1 MKVIIDLIEDI
12 RESIDNDSSFT
23 LSAMGLGENENGEF
37 TPSWQSDISSF
48 RLDERSK
55 KMFLFLGTNEALNIG
70 VFIETLNG
78 LSNEAMMYE
87 LCVSY
92 IKDDQREDVPLIGFG
107 ESLQDKKYL
116 LFISDQLN

>member
-12 RESIDNDSSFT
+12 RESINNDKCFT
-23 LSAMGLGENENGEF
+23 LGVMGLRENEDGEF
-37 TPSWQSDISSF
+37 MPSWQSDISGY
-48 RLDERSK
+48 RLDDRSK
-55 KMFLFLGTNEALNIG
+55 KMFLFLGKEDTLSIGTLIDSLNA
-70 VFIETLNG
+70 

-92 IKDDQREDVPLIGFG
+92 IKDDQREDASLMGFG

-116 LFISDQLN
+116 LFIAD

>member
-12 RESIDNDSSFT
+12 RESIDNERSFT
-23 LSAMGLGENENGEF
+23 LSAMGLGENEDGEF
-37 TPSWQSDISSF
+37 TPLWQSDISSL
-48 RLDERSK
+48 RLDKRSK
-55 KMFLFLGTNEALNIG
+55 KMFLFLGKEEALSIG
-70 VFIETLNG
+70 ALIETLNA

-92 IKDDQREDVPLIGFG
+92 MKGDQREDASLIGFG

-116 LFISDQLN
+116 LFIAG